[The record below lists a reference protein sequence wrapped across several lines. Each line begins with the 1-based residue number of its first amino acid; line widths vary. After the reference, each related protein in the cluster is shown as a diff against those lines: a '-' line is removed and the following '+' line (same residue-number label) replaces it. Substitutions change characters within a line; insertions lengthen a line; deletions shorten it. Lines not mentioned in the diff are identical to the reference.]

1 MTGDLDQVSFSFVQ
15 DVGERAEQ
23 VDHWVKTA
31 LAQDEPVTWTNDLIA
46 AAKGWLEGSGKSPDF
61 IAAARVEIED
71 LHWAI
76 LSGIARGGSIVT
88 HADR

>member
-1 MTGDLDQVSFSFVQ
+1 MLPLSNYPALRGLDP
-15 DVGERAEQ
+15 
-23 VDHWVKTA
+23 WI
-31 LAQDEPVTWTNDLIA
+31 NDLIA
-46 AAKGWLEGSGKSPDF
+46 AARVWLEESRRSPDF